1 MNILFDFCKTER
13 FSISYCLALS
23 KFLGIDFIHYASE
36 RFYTDL
42 RRKIE
47 KEYCYIGFMVLSQ
60 RQAVFYIPYE
70 KVTDKDHRLWYEFQ
84 RFLLQVK
91 HTSIKICLVFTS
103 PAGCLELACSQI
115 FSNTSVVI
123 STPIPSKILR
133 ICQTIFIINSSS

>member
-23 KFLGIDFIHYASE
+23 KFLGIDFIHDASE

-70 KVTDKDHRLWYEFQ
+70 KVTDKDHRL
-84 RFLLQVK
+84 
-91 HTSIKICLVFTS
+91 
-103 PAGCLELACSQI
+103 
-115 FSNTSVVI
+115 
-123 STPIPSKILR
+123 
-133 ICQTIFIINSSS
+133 